1 MDDTTHLPSAA
12 SASEPQAPVERFD
25 PDALRGEMVE
35 AEHLGRYHWAAAAAA
50 GRSVL
55 DVGCGTGYG
64 TAVMAAAGA
73 ARCTG
78 VDVAEEAVAQAR
90 ERFGADG
97 VEFVRGDATA
107 LPFGDAEFDLVT
119 CFEVIEHV
127 GEQRAVIAELARVL
141 RPGGV
146 MLISSPNRDRYPPG
160 NPFHVREL
168 TPAELKALLTESF
181 THVRLLRQHNWIASA
196 ILDDEAFGTDDPAAL
211 LTADVR
217 KVAARTAGSE
227 LYTLAVC
234 GHGPVEAPTQQ
245 VLLTHGV
252 EVRRWIEELAEPE
265 DTRRALAAAEQELLE
280 LRDRRST
287 RMQELERQAYWLERA
302 RIDPEEWMRRRPV
315 RLLFNLVQRLR
326 RLRWRLRGRG
336 GTE

>member
-1 MDDTTHLPSAA
+1 LDETTHFPSAA
-12 SASEPQAPVERFD
+12 AAPDSQGPVERFD

-50 GRSVL
+50 GRTVL

-64 TAVMAAAGA
+64 TAAMAAAGA
-73 ARCTG
+73 AHCTG
-78 VDVAEEAVAQAR
+78 VDVDADAVAQAGK
-90 ERFGADG
+90 RFGAAN
-97 VEFVRGDATA
+97 VAFARGDATS
-107 LPFGDAEFDLVT
+107 LPFEDASFDLVT

-141 RPGGV
+141 RPGGM

-168 TPAELKALLTESF
+168 TPGELKALLTESF
-181 THVRLLRQHNWIASA
+181 SHVRLLRQHNWIASA
-196 ILDDEAFGTDDPAAL
+196 ILDDDGFEADGAAAPL
-211 LTADVR
+211 AADVR
-217 KVAARTAGSE
+217 KLAAREPGTE

-234 GHGPVEAPTQQ
+234 GPAPVEPPPQQ
-245 VLLTHGV
+245 LLLTHGL

-265 DTRRALAAAEQELLE
+265 DTRRALAAAEQEVLE
-280 LRDRRST
+280 LRDGRST
-287 RMQELERQAYWLERA
+287 RMGELERQAYWLERA

-315 RLLFNLVQRLR
+315 RLLFELMQRLR
-326 RLRWRLRGRG
+326 RLRRRLRGKDG
-336 GTE
+336 